1 MATRAFSVEGLA
13 LGICCVAVGVLW
25 LLSNL
30 GRLDLLP
37 TLRTWWPLSL
47 ILWGGL
53 ELASF
58 YTGRAAAGA
67 SR

>member
-1 MATRAFSVEGLA
+1 VATRAYSVEGLA
-13 LGICCVAVGVLW
+13 LGICLVGVGVLW
-25 LLSNL
+25 LLSNV
-30 GRLDLLP
+30 GRLELLS

-47 ILWGGL
+47 IVWGGL

-58 YTGRAAAGA
+58 YTGRAAARS